1 LKENPL
7 FPAITSLYIAF
18 TIIHMA
24 KQCGILQ
31 LTGTIGNLTFYEM
44 EGNYYVKTKTEVSS
58 KKIKNDPRYANTM
71 RHAKT
76 FGHITTL
83 AKKVYYQ
90 LNVNERD
97 YKTIWIPLRKRT
109 NDLVRQFLPDEDIL
123 RILESEFLP
132 LKKQEQQ
139 IIEAPPIITRAVET
153 LFLQSDYDTNA
164 TKLIDHLVASRLF
177 IKNLLEKK
185 LNLREIYGVKY
196 KASKKDGVTD
206 S

>member
-1 LKENPL
+1 
-7 FPAITSLYIAF
+7 
-18 TIIHMA
+18 MA

-44 EGNYYVKTKTEVSS
+44 EGNYYVKTKTEVSG

-76 FGHITTL
+76 FGHISTL

-90 LNVNERD
+90 FNAIERD

-109 NDLVRQFLPDEDIL
+109 NDLVRQFLPDEEIL

-132 LKKQEQQ
+132 LRKHKQQS
-139 IIEAPPIITRAVET
+139 IEAPLDITSAVET

-164 TKLIDHLVASRLF
+164 TRLIDQLVASRLF
-177 IKNLLEKK
+177 IKGLLERK
-185 LNLREIYGVKY
+185 LSLKESYGVMNKIA
-196 KASKKDGVTD
+196 KSSAELKDSG
-206 S
+206 